1 MSTFCGQS
9 VVAPGGAAQALRR
22 CVYGSGRYN
31 NASEVVRAG
40 LRLLEDTERQQAIQL
55 QALRN
60 DIAAGKASGAALAA
74 EPVFDRLQAK
84 YARKA
89 TRQAR

>member
-1 MSTFCGQS
+1 MPTSVALSPHFETFIRDQ
-9 VVAPGGAAQALRR
+9 VE
-22 CVYGSGRYN
+22 SGRYN

-60 DIAAGKASGAALAA
+60 DIAAGKASGEALAVD
-74 EPVFDRLQAK
+74 PVLFTAPKRAPVSP
-84 YARKA
+84 AP
-89 TRQAR
+89 

>member
-1 MSTFCGQS
+1 M
-9 VVAPGGAAQALRR
+9 
-22 CVYGSGRYN
+22 
-31 NASEVVRAG
+31 
-40 LRLLEDTERQQAIQL
+40 LEDTERQQAIQL

-74 EPVFDRLQAK
+74 DPVFDRLQAK
-84 YARKA
+84 YAQQA

>member
-1 MSTFCGQS
+1 MPTS
-9 VVAPGGAAQALRR
+9 VALNPHFESFIRNQIE
-22 CVYGSGRYN
+22 SGRYN

-40 LRLLEDTERQQAIQL
+40 LRLLEDIESQHAIQL

-84 YARKA
+84 YALQA
-89 TRQAR
+89 TREVY

>member
-1 MSTFCGQS
+1 MPTS
-9 VVAPGGAAQALRR
+9 VALNPHFESFIRNQ
-22 CVYGSGRYN
+22 VESGRYN

-40 LRLLEDTERQQAIQL
+40 LRLLKDIESQHAIQL

-84 YARKA
+84 YALQV
-89 TRQAR
+89 TREVY

>member
-1 MSTFCGQS
+1 MPTS
-9 VVAPGGAAQALRR
+9 VALNPHFESFIRNQIE
-22 CVYGSGRYN
+22 SGRYN

-40 LRLLEDTERQQAIQL
+40 LRLLEDIESQHAIQL

-84 YARKA
+84 YALQV
-89 TRQAR
+89 TREVY